1 MENYDLWP
9 TWLFPRESKKEK
21 KNPRPSLS
29 SSLLLLHNSLLLLDP
44 AYACRKEGS
53 FVVVAFFHP
62 LCRLSAFSLLALPNY
77 LLTDT
82 AVSVI
87 CSTNQDSSLHPLH
100 HVKTRELTYHL
111 GASIFVA
118 FSSFFFDWFSA
129 VSTWKELFLLMDLGL
144 MTGACAKLSF
154 RLFLCKK
161 KIRKR

>member
-29 SSLLLLHNSLLLLDP
+29 SSLLLLHNSLLLDP

-118 FSSFFFDWFSA
+118 FSSFFLIDFPQSQHGKNYF
-129 VSTWKELFLLMDLGL
+129 
-144 MTGACAKLSF
+144 C
-154 RLFLCKK
+154 
-161 KIRKR
+161 